1 MPARTHIAR
10 RTTLALTVGAV
21 ATSIAL
27 ASAPAASATDG
38 AIFSFPQ
45 LGTVVVTGTVD
56 DAVNFTVYRIL
67 DPHCTGTAFPGPNDS
82 CVPQQATDTLVIPA
96 GTYHGKHFT
105 LADVPTCGPTQ
116 QDVYDGTYQP
126 TVTASGNHDYLAGG
140 ILQLGTCASSSPS
153 PSSSPSSSPSPS
165 STPSH
170 SHSPTPSS
178 TPSSSAPR
186 STSSAPHTT
195 PAVSTTPPSTNV
207 TTPAGNTS
215 TVTSVS
221 GGFDA
226 ASDTTTLPGVTSGQS
241 QLASTGTD
249 HTVAALTL
257 GIGTVLLGAATLTI
271 ARRRPQRLH

>member
-1 MPARTHIAR
+1 MPERLRIAR
-10 RTTLALTVGAV
+10 RTTLALTLGAA

-27 ASAPAASATDG
+27 AAAPAASATD
-38 AIFSFPQ
+38 APTFTFPQ
-45 LGTVVVTGTVD
+45 LGTVVVNGTVD

-105 LADVPTCGPTQ
+105 LSDVPTCGPTQ
-116 QDVYDGTYQP
+116 HDVYDGPYQP

-153 PSSSPSSSPSPS
+153 SSPSPS

-170 SHSPTPSS
+170 SHSSTPSS
-178 TPSSSAPR
+178 TPSSSAPH
-186 STSSAPHTT
+186 SSSSAPHTT
-195 PAVSTTPPSTNV
+195 TASTTPPSTYV
-207 TTPAGNTS
+207 TTPAGSTS
-215 TVTSVS
+215 TKTTVG

-226 ASDTTTLPGVTSGQS
+226 ASDTTTFAGVTSGQS

-257 GIGTVLLGAATLTI
+257 GVGAVLLGAGTLTI
-271 ARRRPQRLH
+271 SRRRPQRLH